1 MEKKMTIKEFYE
13 NVINGDITDEVM
25 EIAKAQLSKLNA
37 RSAKS
42 SEARAKANAEIAEKI
57 MQVITD
63 TPKGAGEIAKA
74 LNNEYTTQKISAV
87 LGKMVADGLLII
99 NEIKIK
105 GRKVNGYS
113 DKASDTDDI
122 NISDDVENSEE

>member
-42 SEARAKANAEIAEKI
+42 SAARAKANAEIAEKI

-74 LNNEYTTQKISAV
+74 LDNEYTTQKVSAV
-87 LGKMVADGLLII
+87 LGKMASDEQII
-99 NEIKIK
+99 VSEIKIK
-105 GRKVNGYS
+105 GRKANGYS
-113 DKASDTDDI
+113 VEASDTDEVDI
-122 NISDDVENSEE
+122 SEE

>member
-1 MEKKMTIKEFYE
+1 MEKKMIIKEFYE

-42 SEARAKANAEIAEKI
+42 SAARAKANAEIAEKI

-74 LNNEYTTQKISAV
+74 LDNEYTTQKVSAV
-87 LGKMVADGLLII
+87 LGKMASDGQII
-99 NEIKIK
+99 VSEIKIK
-105 GRKVNGYS
+105 GRKANGYS
-113 DKASDTDDI
+113 VETSDTDEVDI
-122 NISDDVENSEE
+122 SEE

>member
-42 SEARAKANAEIAEKI
+42 SAARAKANAEIAEKI

-74 LNNEYTTQKISAV
+74 LDNEYTTQKVSAV
-87 LGKMVADGLLII
+87 LGKMASDGQII
-99 NEIKIK
+99 VSEIKIK
-105 GRKVNGYS
+105 GRKANGYS
-113 DKASDTDDI
+113 VEASDTDEVDI
-122 NISDDVENSEE
+122 SEE

>member
-42 SEARAKANAEIAEKI
+42 SEARAKANAEITEKI
-57 MQVITD
+57 MQVVTD

-105 GRKVNGYS
+105 GRKANGYS
-113 DKASDTDDI
+113 AKASDTDDI
-122 NISDDVENSEE
+122 NISDDVDNSEE